1 MESSQH
7 VAEWNEVQRIAISVD
22 LVDVAKKQLE
32 FLADVDI
39 NHHLYDGPVLDRT
52 IYRYHDCW
60 LPVLA
65 KYSESRISE
74 GPLVVPLDCEWIWHC
89 HRLNPEL
96 LAAKWKK
103 IWNNLYPDEPYN
115 SDLID
120 SLPKYIKYDLIS
132 AVKRQIPFLYQ
143 ISKPSSH
150 NASDDIRDSTGIVGR
165 ESLERLRSS
174 ASTPGLIEL
183 QNHSVNSHSF
193 SSVVGSSLSRS
204 TTLESHII
212 GRPVRY
218 GLPHVGSEVCSV
230 EKSGA
235 GLSGIR
241 D

>member
-89 HRLNPEL
+89 HRLNPVKYKLDCEEL
-96 LAAKWKK
+96 
-103 IWNNLYPDEPYN
+103 YGY
-115 SDLID
+115 
-120 SLPKYIKYDLIS
+120 
-132 AVKRQIPFLYQ
+132 V
-143 ISKPSSH
+143 
-150 NASDDIRDSTGIVGR
+150 RDSFDVVSTAQGIVG
-165 ESLERLRSS
+165 S
-174 ASTPGLIEL
+174 
-183 QNHSVNSHSF
+183 Q
-193 SSVVGSSLSRS
+193 
-204 TTLESHII
+204 
-212 GRPVRY
+212 
-218 GLPHVGSEVCSV
+218 V
-230 EKSGA
+230 EKNLEQLIS
-235 GLSGIR
+235 R
-241 D
+241 